1 MSETI
6 AKRLEQYPEV
16 SFIEGKSFET
26 FLSEL
31 IGEYQNKFKE
41 VTGEERELAASDP
54 IRLIL
59 YSCSVLLYQGFQY
72 VDRAAKM
79 GLLKYSTGDFLDN
92 LAAMKNVER
101 LPAQAA
107 MTTERFYL
115 SAVRTSS
122 VSIPQN
128 TRVKGGE
135 LFFSTLMPGE
145 IAAGERYT
153 DIPVRCLTPG
163 SAGNDFLP
171 GEINVLVDP
180 IHYIARVENT
190 QRTDGGTDQESDEEL
205 AERIYLSP
213 SSYSTAGPED
223 AYRYWV
229 MTYSTAIWDCKIY
242 SESPGEVDIYVLL
255 QNGKLPDSAFLDGLS
270 TFLEE
275 DNKRPL
281 TDKVVVKTPEQE
293 EYSID
298 VTYYINRSDRDI
310 EDVIKRK
317 AETACRNYVD
327 WQQAAIARDINPSRL
342 MLELM
347 QAGAKWAEIR
357 SPVFTEIQGAKVAKP
372 STINLVYGG
381 LQDD

>member
-6 AKRLEQYPEV
+6 VKRLEQYPEV
-16 SFIEGKSFET
+16 SFIEGKSFDT

-31 IGEYQNKFKE
+31 IKEYQRRYKE
-41 VTGEERELAASDP
+41 LTGEEQELAISDP

-59 YSCSVLLYQGFQY
+59 YSCSVLIYQGFQY

-115 SAVRTSS
+115 SAARESPV
-122 VSIPQN
+122 VIPKN
-128 TRVKGGE
+128 TRVKGDK
-135 LFFSTLMPGE
+135 LFFATTLLTE
-145 IAAGERYT
+145 IPAGAEYI
-153 DIPVRCLTPG
+153 DIPVKCLTPG
-163 SAGNDFLP
+163 SVGNGFLP
-171 GEINVLVDP
+171 GEIATLVDP
-180 IHYIARVENT
+180 VNYIERVENT
-190 QRTDGGTDQESDEEL
+190 TKTEGGADQESDEEL

-229 MTYSTAIWDCKIY
+229 MTYSTEIQDCKIY

-255 QNGKLPDSAFLDGLS
+255 RNGELPGE
-270 TFLEE
+270 TFLEGLSGFLE
-275 DNKRPL
+275 NDSKRPL
-281 TDKVVVKTPEQE
+281 TDKVIVKAPSQE
-293 EYSID
+293 AYSID
-298 VTYYINRSDRDI
+298 VTYYINRSNRDMA
-310 EDVIKRK
+310 ETIKQK
-317 AETACRNYVD
+317 AEAACQSYVN

-342 MLELM
+342 MFELI
-347 QAGAKWAEIR
+347 QAGVKWAEIR
-357 SPVFTEIQGAKVAKP
+357 TPVFAEITGAKVAKA
-372 STINLVYGG
+372 SAINLVYGG

>member
-6 AKRLEQYPEV
+6 VKRLEKYPEV
-16 SFIEGKSFET
+16 SFIDGKSFET

-31 IGEYQNKFKE
+31 IEEYQNKYKE
-41 VTGEERELAASDP
+41 LTGEERELPASDP
-54 IRLIL
+54 IRLVL
-59 YSCSVLLYQGFQY
+59 YSCSILLYQGFQY

-107 MTTERFYL
+107 VTTERFYL
-115 SAVRTSS
+115 SAIRTSP
-122 VSIPQN
+122 VLIPQN

-135 LFFSTLMPGE
+135 LFFATAMPGK
-145 IAAGERYT
+145 IAAGEEYI
-153 DIPVRCLTPG
+153 DIPIRCLTPG
-163 SAGNDFLP
+163 SAGNGFLP

-180 IHYIARVENT
+180 VHYISRVENT
-190 QRTDGGTDQESDEEL
+190 EKTEGGTDRENDEEL

-229 MTYSTAIWDCKIY
+229 MTYSTVIRDCRIY
-242 SESPGEVDIYVLL
+242 SESPGEVDVYVLL
-255 QNGKLPDSAFLDGLS
+255 QNGELPDSAFLAGLS
-270 TFLEE
+270 AFLEK

-281 TDKVVVKTPEQE
+281 TDNVIVKAPEQQN
-293 EYSID
+293 YSID
-298 VTYYINRSDRDI
+298 VTYYLNKSDQDM
-310 EDVIKRK
+310 ENTIKQK
-317 AETACRNYVD
+317 VEAACQNYVD

-342 MLELM
+342 MFELM

-357 SPVFTEIQGAKVAKP
+357 SPVFAEIQGAKVAKP
-372 STINLVYGG
+372 STINMVYGG

>member
-6 AKRLEQYPEV
+6 VKRLERYPEV
-16 SFIEGKSFET
+16 SFIDGKSFET

-31 IGEYQNKFKE
+31 IKEYQNKYKE
-41 VTGEERELAASDP
+41 LTGEERELPESDP
-54 IRLIL
+54 IRLVL

-79 GLLKYSTGDFLDN
+79 GLLKYSTGDYLDN
-92 LAAMKNVER
+92 LAAIKNVER

-107 MTTERFYL
+107 VTTERFYL
-115 SAVRTSS
+115 SAIRTSS
-122 VSIPQN
+122 VLIPQN

-135 LFFSTLMPGE
+135 LFFSTIVPGE
-145 IAAGERYT
+145 IAAGEGYI

-163 SAGNDFLP
+163 SAGNGFLP
-171 GEINVLVDP
+171 GEIDVLVDP
-180 IHYIARVENT
+180 VHYIDRVENT
-190 QRTDGGTDQESDEEL
+190 EKTEGGADREKDEEL

-229 MTYSTAIWDCKIY
+229 MTYSTEIRDCKIY
-242 SESPGEVDIYVLL
+242 SESPGEVDVYVLL
-255 QNGKLPDSAFLDGLS
+255 QNGEVPDSAFLDGLS
-270 TFLEE
+270 VFLER

-281 TDKVVVKTPEQE
+281 TDNVVVKAPEQE
-293 EYSID
+293 GYSID
-298 VTYYINRSDRDI
+298 VTYYINKSDQDM
-310 EDVIKRK
+310 EEAIKQK
-317 AETACRNYVD
+317 AEIACRNYVD
-327 WQQAAIARDINPSRL
+327 WQQTAIARDINPSRL
-342 MLELM
+342 MFELM

-357 SPVFTEIQGAKVAKP
+357 SPAFTEIRGAKVAKP
-372 STINLVYGG
+372 STVNLVYGG